1 MSASVSEAAD
11 ANVMRLKWKEEHGIK
26 HYSNHTPRPF
36 LNAGF
41 FDLRTE
47 PGGL

>member
-1 MSASVSEAAD
+1 MSASLGEAAD
-11 ANVMRLKWKEEHGIK
+11 ADVMRLKWKGEHGIK
-26 HYSNHTPRPF
+26 HYSNHALRPF

-41 FDLRTE
+41 FDLRMK